1 MSARWQRVKLSPPS
15 HARDTIISTE
25 SPQVTDAQN
34 KLSERLDEV
43 ESRLVFQEDLLN
55 TLNDVIAAQDMR
67 MTELIRQIDVMEQQL
82 KQGSDLAGF
91 AGGGD
96 GMAEEPP
103 PHY

>member
-1 MSARWQRVKLSPPS
+1 MSASWQRVKLSPS
-15 HARDTIISTE
+15 RNARDTIISAE
-25 SPQVTDAQN
+25 NPSATDTQN

-43 ESRLVFQEDLLN
+43 ESRLAFQEDLLN

-67 MTELIRQIDVMEQQL
+67 MAELVRQIDVLEQQL
-82 KQGSDLAGF
+82 KQGSELTGF

-96 GMAEEPP
+96 GTAEEPP